1 MSFFANQTTGTTMY
15 NPNILNIVD
24 LTNIANPTNTGSAT
38 TTSIP
43 DGTMFTTGEGAFS
56 NVSGGDYNLYV
67 YGNVYA
73 SNFNSLCPLVFT
85 AGEKPSMWIT
95 EEGQVGI
102 GKPNPKAHLHVGGN
116 VLIDEGAVIH
126 GTTLFIDDVVFQG
139 PVQFNRDVYINGK
152 LFINGREIV

>member
-24 LTNIANPTNTGSAT
+24 LTNIANPSNTTGGGGAT
-38 TTSIP
+38 LPEGTS
-43 DGTMFTTGEGAFS
+43 FTTANGTFS
-56 NVSGGDYNLYV
+56 NATGGGYDLYV

-85 AGEKPSMWIT
+85 AGEKASMWIT

-102 GKPNPKAHLHVGGN
+102 GKSNPKALLHVGGN
-116 VLIDEGAVIH
+116 VLIEEGGTIH